1 MKRDRSHRPEPSAA
15 ETPPCA
21 LCGRTVSRVSKHH
34 LVPKSEG
41 KPEGGTLIAM
51 LCAPCHRTL
60 HSFFTNRTLAT
71 EKCTLEALRQD
82 PDIRR
87 YLAWVRRQPD
97 RVIRVRASTR
107 KR

>member
-1 MKRDRSHRPEPSAA
+1 MKRTRLRRTAPLPA

-21 LCGRTVSRVSKHH
+21 LCGRSVGRVSKHH

-41 KPEGGTLIAM
+41 KPEGGTLIAL
-51 LCAPCHRTL
+51 LCAPCHKTL
-60 HSFFTNRTLAT
+60 HSFFTNRTLAKD
-71 EKCTLEALRQD
+71 KCTVEALKQD
-82 PDIRR
+82 PAIRR

-97 RVIRVRASTR
+97 RVIRVRASAQ